1 MNIGLIVYFHRSY
14 RDEFSPVRHALLP
27 VLGSLLML
35 LPIYGQ
41 LWPIPP
47 WPYNLVPYLI
57 LAWTIGGIGYFF
69 YIRSRRT
76 DMLDAMG
83 RVWEPDTSQP
93 A

>member
-1 MNIGLIVYFHRSY
+1 
-14 RDEFSPVRHALLP
+14 
-27 VLGSLLML
+27 
-35 LPIYGQ
+35 
-41 LWPIPP
+41 
-47 WPYNLVPYLI
+47 VPYLI